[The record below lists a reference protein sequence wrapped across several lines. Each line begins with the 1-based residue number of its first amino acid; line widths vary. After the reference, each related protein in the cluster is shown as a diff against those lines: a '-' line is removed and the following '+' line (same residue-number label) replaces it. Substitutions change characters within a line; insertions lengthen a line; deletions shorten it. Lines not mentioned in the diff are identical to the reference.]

1 MWRKKVDAA
10 PRAIGECNAGP
21 SITRIV
27 GALPSTTST
36 MADYIGPGRLPDIVA
51 AFRADMMKH
60 AHAIIQEH
68 LQGPIYEALKAGKS
82 APKGRKRKAQK
93 DTSKVRTEK
102 PRKKKLR
109 IAASSSQSTDGRRNA
124 RRSPRRSPRRAEKTP
139 KGRSDDKPPPI

>member
-1 MWRKKVDAA
+1 
-10 PRAIGECNAGP
+10 
-21 SITRIV
+21 
-27 GALPSTTST
+27 

-68 LQGPIYEALKAGKS
+68 LEGPIYEALKAGKA
-82 APKGRKRKAQK
+82 APKGRKRK

-109 IAASSSQSTDGRRNA
+109 IAASSSKRTDGRRHA